1 MTQAFNRNPASFR
14 DPAGFVFEK
23 DGIIYRYISKS
34 YKKQYLHLT
43 ESGLQNL
50 LNKRQL
56 LLPFTVASHIEHDSD
71 CYAIIQPRPIPF
83 LNYAW
88 EWSFEQLRDAALT
101 TLQICLTAL
110 EHQMILKDATHLN
123 VQIIDGR
130 AQFIDTLSFDFY
142 EEGNEWIAY
151 RQFCECFL
159 NPLLLSAYCGLEAHK
174 MLRAW
179 PEGIPAAITSSLLPF
194 RSKLKLSV
202 LLHVHLQAKV
212 SSRKANATNE
222 NKKKHLSSA
231 QLKNIL
237 LHFISCIEKL
247 KYPKQTST
255 WNNYYTETIL
265 SQDYLLNKKEIIRKW
280 LSETNYQSAIDYG
293 ANNGE
298 FSALCSKE
306 SFIVAADFDSRCIDE
321 LYVNL
326 KKKSERNILPLVLD
340 LSQPSPSTGWNNEEH
355 KTFLSRKKFDLG
367 FALALIHHLA
377 IGKNIP
383 LKMIASLFADSVNQL
398 IIEFV
403 PKSDPKVI
411 EMLCNRTDIFDHYT
425 LDEFEKQF
433 SKYFTIIKKEVI
445 PGSERTLYFL
455 NKRA

>member
-1 MTQAFNRNPASFR
+1 M
-14 DPAGFVFEK
+14 E
-23 DGIIYRYISKS
+23 
-34 YKKQYLHLT
+34 
-43 ESGLQNL
+43 
-50 LNKRQL
+50 
-56 LLPFTVASHIEHDSD
+56 VAIEDDQSD
-71 CYAIIQPRPIPF
+71 CFKIIKPLQIPF

-88 EWSFEQLRDAALT
+88 EWSFEQLKDAALA
-101 TLQICLTAL
+101 TLEICLTAL
-110 EHQMILKDATHLN
+110 EHRMILKDATHLN
-123 VQIIDGR
+123 IQFVNGR
-130 AQFIDTLSFDFY
+130 AQLIDTLSFDFY

-159 NPLLLSAYCGLEAHK
+159 NPLLLAGYCGLEVHK

-212 SSRKANATNE
+212 TSRKTNATNE

-237 LHFISCIEKL
+237 LHLISCIEKL
-247 KYPKQTST
+247 KYPEQTST
-255 WNNYYTETIL
+255 WSNYYTETII
-265 SQDYLLNKKEIIRKW
+265 SQDYLLNKKEIIRNW
-280 LSETNYQSAIDYG
+280 LNETEYKSAIDYG

-326 KKKSERNILPLVLD
+326 KNKSERNILPLVLD
-340 LSQPSPSTGWNNEEH
+340 LSQPSPSTGWNNEEQQS
-355 KTFLSRKKFDLG
+355 FLSRKYFDLG
-367 FALALIHHLA
+367 LALALIHHLA

-383 LKMIASLFADSVNQL
+383 LKMIASLFADSVNRL

-403 PKSDPKVI
+403 PKSDLKVTDMMRQR
-411 EMLCNRTDIFDHYT
+411 EDIFDDYT
-425 LDEFEKQF
+425 KEEFEKEF
-433 SKYFTIIKKEVI
+433 SNYFVIVKKEIVS
-445 PGSERTLYFL
+445 GSERTLYFM